1 MEWLSVATVLQLV
14 VGLGLLNVW
23 LVRPSSATEY
33 RGGGARSLREEFA
46 VYGLPDVVFY
56 AVGALKLSAALI
68 LIAGVFVALPVQ
80 IAAGVVAALMV
91 GAIVMHVKV
100 SDPIKKAVP
109 ATLMLAMCVAIVL
122 LTA

>member
-1 MEWLSVATVLQLV
+1 MMTPTARRVAT
-14 VGLGLLNVW
+14 LGLAG
-23 LVRPSSATEY
+23 LV
-33 RGGGARSLREEFA
+33 
-46 VYGLPDVVFY
+46 